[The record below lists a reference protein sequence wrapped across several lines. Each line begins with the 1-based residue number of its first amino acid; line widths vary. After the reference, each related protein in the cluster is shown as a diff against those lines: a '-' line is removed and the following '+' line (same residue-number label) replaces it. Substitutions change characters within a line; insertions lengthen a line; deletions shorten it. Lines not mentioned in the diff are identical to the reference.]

1 MKVFFASDVHGSER
15 CFKKFVNAAR
25 FYSADVLIL
34 GGDLTGKAI
43 VPILRSRDGRLEYE
57 YMGEKTTVN
66 GEEELDK
73 ARSSLA
79 DLGYYPYLT
88 DEKEASELQ
97 EDKRKLNDLFL
108 RLMRQ
113 RLEHWVR
120 IAEERLKGTGAQCYI
135 SPGNDDPLGVEDVIR
150 DSDTVMNPESRV
162 IAVRGRC
169 ELATLG
175 YTNPT
180 PWKSPREVE
189 EKRLRDIIERLVGK
203 IQDTSHAIFNFHCPP
218 YNTRLDECPMLTKD
232 LKPVFSGG
240 SLILQHVGSAS
251 VREFIERMQPLLGL
265 HGHVHEARAVEKI
278 GATICLNPGSQ
289 YQSGILNGAIV
300 QISDDGKV
308 KSHMLT
314 SG

>member
-1 MKVFFASDVHGSER
+1 MKIFFASDVHGSER

-25 FYSADVLIL
+25 FYSADILIL

-43 VPILRSRDGRLEYE
+43 VPVLKSQNGTLEYE
-57 YMGEKTTVN
+57 YMGEEITID
-66 GEEELDK
+66 GEEKLEK

-88 DEKEASELQ
+88 DEKEASELR
-97 EDKRKLNDLFL
+97 EDKKKLNELFL
-108 RLMRQ
+108 KLMRE

-120 IAEERLKGTGAQCYI
+120 LAEERLKGAGVQCYI
-135 SPGNDDPLGVEDVIR
+135 SPGNDDPLGVEDVI
-150 DSDTVMNPESRV
+150 SGSGMVVNPENQIIV
-162 IAVRGRC
+162 VHGRC
-169 ELATLG
+169 EMATLG

-189 EKRLRDIIERLVGK
+189 EKELRHIIEHLIEKV
-203 IQDTSHAIFNFHCPP
+203 QDMSHAIFNFHCPP
-218 YNTRLDECPMLTKD
+218 YNTKLDECPMLTKD

-240 SLILQHVGSAS
+240 SLTLQHVGSTS
-251 VREFIERMQPLLGL
+251 VRELIERSQPLVGF

-278 GATICLNPGSQ
+278 GSTICLNPGSQ

-308 KSHMLT
+308 KSYMLT